1 VHSQVQRP
9 DRISSCERAE
19 GRLKDGVPEE
29 TPDEERKNERKGDRR
44 RYIRLYICTQARTHV
59 HIHIDIHTNEQT
71 RLWVNVRTR
80 KQSEREWPKLRAGC
94 TGRLRRSIAWVRS
107 ILRRRQSV
115 VGDGGFRRG
124 CLLPVFSV
132 VIITVVVVTVTRR
145 HPLRRV
151 AEPSYRPT
159 SFRHPQ
165 RASSSSSL

>member
-29 TPDEERKNERKGDRR
+29 TPDEERKNERKG
-44 RYIRLYICTQARTHV
+44 YIRLYICTHAHTHV
-59 HIHIDIHTNEQT
+59 HIDIDIHRNEQT

-107 ILRRRQSV
+107 ILRRR
-115 VGDGGFRRG
+115 
-124 CLLPVFSV
+124 
-132 VIITVVVVTVTRR
+132 
-145 HPLRRV
+145 
-151 AEPSYRPT
+151 
-159 SFRHPQ
+159 
-165 RASSSSSL
+165 